1 MTFRKTGTHVPPDFF
16 ATEAAGLRWL
26 AEPGAVAVAGVIEV
40 SKTALTLERITEAA
54 ATSEAAADFGHR
66 LAALHQAPAGRFG
79 DNPPRVG
86 TYYFGPLSQPL
97 RIATH
102 PADSCGEAY
111 AARLESLAGYDPEPP
126 AEVSRLIE
134 RIGSGTFDDDAAPAR
149 VHGDLWAGNVLFTSG
164 TAALIDPAAWAGHP
178 LIDLGMLSLFSA
190 PHLETIIG
198 AWAEAYPVDM
208 LGRDWRER
216 IELYQFFGLYAH
228 AVLFGGGYRQAS
240 ITAAR
245 QYL

>member
-1 MTFRKTGTHVPPDFF
+1 MTFRKTGTHVPSDFF
-16 ATEAAGLRWL
+16 ATEAGGLRWL
-26 AEPGAVAVAGVIEV
+26 AEPGTVDVAGVIDV
-40 SKTALTLERITEAA
+40 SETALILERIDEAP
-54 ATSEAAADFGHR
+54 ATREAAADFGHR

-79 DNPPRVG
+79 DNPPKVE

-97 RIATH
+97 KITTRF
-102 PADSCGEAY
+102 ADSCGEAY
-111 AARLESLAGYDPEPP
+111 AARLESLAGYDPNPR
-126 AEVSRLIE
+126 AEVTQLIE
-134 RIGSGTFDDDAAPAR
+134 RIGAGTFDDDAAPAR
-149 VHGDLWAGNVLFTSG
+149 VHGDLWAGNLLFTSG
-164 TAALIDPAAWAGHP
+164 AAALIDPAAWAGHP

-198 AWAEAYPVDM
+198 AWTEAYPVDM

>member
-1 MTFRKTGTHVPPDFF
+1 MTFRKTGTHVPSDFF
-16 ATEAAGLRWL
+16 ATEAGGLRWL
-26 AEPGAVAVAGVIEV
+26 AEPGTVDVAGVIDV
-40 SKTALTLERITEAA
+40 SETGLILERIDEAP
-54 ATSEAAADFGHR
+54 ATREAAADFGHR

-79 DNPPRVG
+79 DNPPNVE

-97 RIATH
+97 KITT
-102 PADSCGEAY
+102 PSADSCGEAY
-111 AARLESLAGYDPEPP
+111 AARLESLAGYDPNPP
-126 AEVSRLIE
+126 AEVTQLIE
-134 RIGSGTFDDDAAPAR
+134 RIGAGTFDDDAAPAR
-149 VHGDLWAGNVLFTSG
+149 VHGDLWAGNLLFTSG